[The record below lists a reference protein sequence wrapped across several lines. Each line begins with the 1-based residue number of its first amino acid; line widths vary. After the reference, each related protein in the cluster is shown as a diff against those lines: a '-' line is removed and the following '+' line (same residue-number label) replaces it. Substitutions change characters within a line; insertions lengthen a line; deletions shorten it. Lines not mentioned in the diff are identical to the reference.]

1 MNHLS
6 LSLKRIAII
15 GYGGIA
21 REISCNF
28 KKTEYEY
35 FINNNYINKDN
46 INIVKPLEEMD
57 INKYKVLICIG
68 DPNIRKKIVSELPL
82 NTEYYTYIDKH
93 AIILDK
99 NTVSIGVG
107 SVITA
112 GSVLTTNIKI
122 GKFNHINLNTTIG
135 HDTILNDFISTTPGV
150 HISGNVN
157 IGNNVYFGCGAVVRN
172 NISICDNTIIGM
184 NAVVT
189 KNIIEPGTYIG
200 CPVRKMY

>member
-1 MNHLS
+1 MNRLS
-6 LSLKRIAII
+6 LPLKKLAII
-15 GYGGIA
+15 GFGGFA
-21 REISCNF
+21 REISCNL
-28 KKTEYEY
+28 KKTDYDY

-46 INIVKPLEEMD
+46 SNIVKPLEEID

-68 DPNIRKKIVSELPL
+68 EPNIRKKIVNELPL

-99 NTVSIGVG
+99 STISIGEG
-107 SVITA
+107 SIITA
-112 GSVLTTNIKI
+112 GSVLTTNINI
-122 GKFNHINLNTTIG
+122 GKFNYIYLNTTIG
-135 HDTILNDFISTTPGV
+135 HDTILNDYITATAGI

-200 CPVRKMY
+200 CPARKV

>member
-1 MNHLS
+1 MNRLS
-6 LSLKRIAII
+6 LSLKKIAII
-15 GYGGIA
+15 GYGGFS

-28 KKTEYEY
+28 KKTDYDY

-46 INIVKPLEEMD
+46 SNIVKPLEEIN

-68 DPNIRKKIVSELPL
+68 DPNIRKKIVDELPS

-99 NTVSIGVG
+99 NTISIGEG
-107 SVITA
+107 SIITA

-122 GKFNHINLNTTIG
+122 GKFNHINLNNTIG
-135 HDTILNDFISTTPGV
+135 HDTILNDFITTTPGV

-172 NISICDNTIIGM
+172 NINICDNTIIGM

-189 KNIIEPGTYIG
+189 KNINVSGTYIG
-200 CPVRKMY
+200 CPARLM